1 MLTPKIGCSVEWALF
16 AWAFG
21 WVLRTNARHKGTWTV
36 RNVLAGCVSAL
47 VCGGFVGALGALIL
61 GLGVGEV
68 LNVYEWILIG
78 VLVGVVIV
86 GGGVIWAH
94 MLREPIAAVG
104 ATKHWFSV
112 GGIVVW
118 TALVTV
124 GGMWGSVEW
133 QRPEVMSVGLP
144 LLLGAP
150 IVVGVCRWVGA
161 LGKND
166 GP

>member
-1 MLTPKIGCSVEWALF
+1 MGETRAQSVARDFQAREVRAHAGDWVLSGVGALGLLAVWALL
-16 AWAFG
+16 AWVFG

-86 GGGVIWAH
+86 GGGDCWGAH
-94 MLREPIAAVG
+94 VAGADCRGGSNETLVQCGGNCGVDGAGNGWRDVG
-104 ATKHWFSV
+104 
-112 GGIVVW
+112 
-118 TALVTV
+118 
-124 GGMWGSVEW
+124 
-133 QRPEVMSVGLP
+133 
-144 LLLGAP
+144 
-150 IVVGVCRWVGA
+150 
-161 LGKND
+161 
-166 GP
+166 